1 MTGEIYKVLM
11 VDGEK
16 VLCINT
22 TDGFILEIGGFRY
35 HVYGE
40 DDGTH
45 IDMLI
50 NNDEKEYIGKVN
62 ESWTGDEEEALNYIL
77 SYWATVS

>member
-1 MTGEIYKVLM
+1 MNGEVYKVLM

-16 VLCINT
+16 VLCIDT
-22 TDGFILEIGGFRY
+22 TDGFILEIGGFQY

-40 DDGTH
+40 DDGTY

-50 NNDEKEYIGKVN
+50 DDDEGEYIGKVN
-62 ESWTGDEEEALNYIL
+62 NQWTGDEEEAARYIL
-77 SYWATVS
+77 T

>member
-1 MTGEIYKVLM
+1 MTGEVYKVLM

-16 VLCINT
+16 VLCIDT
-22 TDGFILEIGGFRY
+22 TDGFILKIGGFQY

-40 DDGTH
+40 DDGTY

-50 NNDEKEYIGKVN
+50 DDDDGEYIGKVN
-62 ESWTGDEEEALNYIL
+62 DLWTGDEEEAAKFIL
-77 SYWATVS
+77 K

>member
-1 MTGEIYKVLM
+1 MNGEVYKVLM

-16 VLCINT
+16 VLCIDT
-22 TDGFILEIGGFRY
+22 TEGFILEIADCRY

-40 DDGTH
+40 DDGTY
-45 IDMLI
+45 IDMLT
-50 NNDEKEYIGKVN
+50 DDGGREYIGKVN
-62 ESWTGDEEEALNYIL
+62 ESWTGDEEEALEYIL